1 MEGMDLFL
9 NELVQYSV
17 KAVSLLA
24 VIVAGVFAG
33 IAIRKAVNKKKENQ
47 NSAN

>member
-9 NELVQYSV
+9 TELVQYSV

-24 VIVAGVFAG
+24 IMVAGIFVG
-33 IAIRKAVNKKKENQ
+33 VKIRKIVNKKKEQ
-47 NSAN
+47 QETAE